1 MQNQFFYNNE
11 QARESGFQIAS
22 LAGCEEHLT
31 AEDYENCLVGSS
43 LTDIVAAG
51 TSPLRV
57 KQGYPRANKDDFS
70 MHGSIFPDYP
80 ENIIDFG
87 LHNKVPVMAGTNTAE
102 GAPFAGDVFWDPE
115 LMERLNDE
123 DVWKAEG
130 PCRVLFRTPGLAR
143 GDWEPCNVFMVE
155 GAKQFISMGHLQLQN
170 YRMMLI

>member
-102 GAPFAGDVFWDPE
+102 GAMSSGIP
-115 LMERLNDE
+115 N
-123 DVWKAEG
+123 
-130 PCRVLFRTPGLAR
+130 
-143 GDWEPCNVFMVE
+143 
-155 GAKQFISMGHLQLQN
+155 
-170 YRMMLI
+170 